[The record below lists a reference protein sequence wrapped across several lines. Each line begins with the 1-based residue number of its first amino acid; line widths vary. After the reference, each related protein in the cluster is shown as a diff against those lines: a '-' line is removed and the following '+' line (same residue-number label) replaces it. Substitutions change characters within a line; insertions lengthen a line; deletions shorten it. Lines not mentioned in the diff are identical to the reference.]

1 MDCARTRVYNHYTRL
16 RHVAATAPPQAVG
29 HDQADLY
36 SSSFGSLPHDAT
48 ATLRPIARSHDKEPP
63 PHTSART
70 EKAGKAWR
78 DMHEDGILTLLPRTF
93 DPSYTSP
100 LLSST
105 PTPRKIAVVGST
117 VLDPT
122 SVLAPLDPTSYDSPI
137 PPLKSTRTSPT
148 RSSSHVEMSDD
159 SALVYEKSNV
169 LLLGPTGSGKSLLAR
184 TLAKFLDVPFV
195 AAEATGMTSAGCE
208 YHRIDN

>member
-1 MDCARTRVYNHYTRL
+1 MECTHTRVYNHYTRL
-16 RHVAATAPPQAVG
+16 RHLAATTPAPVVG
-29 HDQADLY
+29 HHEADLY

-48 ATLRPIARSHDKEPP
+48 TTIRPIARSHEKDTP
-63 PHTSART
+63 PHTSARI

-78 DMHEDGILTLLPRTF
+78 DMHDEGILTLLPRTF
-93 DPSYTSP
+93 DPSYTAP
-100 LLSST
+100 LVS
-105 PTPRKIAVVGST
+105 PTPSHKSVGEESK

-137 PPLKSTRTSPT
+137 PPTLKSTRTSPT
-148 RSSSHVEMSDD
+148 RPTSPTELPDD
-159 SALVYEKSNV
+159 SILVYEKSNV

-208 YHRIDN
+208 DNNLID